1 MHLLT
6 KVHNKVYQFA
16 SVGVHYEYVRL
27 KCKNELKTKN
37 EKIMKNQL
45 IEALIKYFDLSKYNY
60 DCIEN
65 IEIKLDD
72 KYSVVISEQDLKNYF
87 EIQERYKNEY
97 RKVRRRIKENR
108 RRSGE

>member
-1 MHLLT
+1 MNQKLE
-6 KVHNKVYQFA
+6 
-16 SVGVHYEYVRL
+16 S
-27 KCKNELKTKN
+27 

-45 IEALIKYFDLSKYNY
+45 IEALIKYTNLSKDNY
-60 DCIEN
+60 DCLEN

-87 EIQERYKNEY
+87 EVQERYKNEY
-97 RKVRRRIKENR
+97 RKIRRRIKENR

>member
-1 MHLLT
+1 M
-6 KVHNKVYQFA
+6 
-16 SVGVHYEYVRL
+16 
-27 KCKNELKTKN
+27 KNELKTKN

-97 RKVRRRIKENR
+97 RKI
-108 RRSGE
+108 

>member
-1 MHLLT
+1 M
-6 KVHNKVYQFA
+6 
-16 SVGVHYEYVRL
+16 
-27 KCKNELKTKN
+27 KNELKTKN

-45 IEALIKYFDLSKYNY
+45 IEVLIKHFALSKDNY